1 MEVNFGAMVQLQI
14 SFPEVDDE
22 TLESALLVCNNNVPL
37 AIEFLQKHGNS
48 MSKQAIEATKPRE
61 NKANQQTMIQSSGI
75 LRLQKFFPSEAKR
88 S

>member
-37 AIEFLQKHGNS
+37 AIEF
-48 MSKQAIEATKPRE
+48 
-61 NKANQQTMIQSSGI
+61 QQTMIQSSGI